1 MNDKISKQKIY
12 TDFSI
17 RLDKLEYKL
26 DKLLALMESKAV
38 INNLSIN
45 LKEEDYVPEGLA
57 EYIQNMWDKE
67 QVGKFNNRPPQWP
80 NESYT
85 DYMKRI
91 GELNTAQSDEEA
103 FREECK

>member
-1 MNDKISKQKIY
+1 MNDKITKQKMY

-26 DKLLALMESKAV
+26 DKLLALMGSSTV
-38 INNLSIN
+38 NNITVLS
-45 LKEEDYVPEGLA
+45 EEDYVPEGLA
-57 EYIQNMWDKE
+57 EYIQNMWTKQ
-67 QVGKFNNRPPQWP
+67 QVDKFNNHPPQWP

-91 GELNTAQSDEEA
+91 GELNTTQSDEEA

>member
-26 DKLLALMESKAV
+26 DKLLTLMEKPISKIFV
-38 INNLSIN
+38 N
-45 LKEEDYVPEGLA
+45 LKGEV
-57 EYIQNMWDKE
+57 EYLDKAP
-67 QVGKFNNRPPQWP
+67 RWP
-80 NESYT
+80 NESYI